1 MPTLKSSSICFS
13 PLSLPRVL
21 SGMVRFAHQLFKEI
35 VIIPKALWS
44 NGRFEKSWRLAPVFL
59 IALIASGCDRSDA
72 PAVNSNQA
80 DTAIDESNQADTAI
94 DQSNDLVSE
103 AQATVFAKELVT
115 AYVASNRR
123 AIAHLFAF
131 PEIVERAIEPFGL
144 DGTDKDDLMAD
155 AVQAAPKYLAPISS
169 VMKAGGAYQLVHVK
183 QRDDGSFALF
193 RLLSVDGT
201 YNYHLLRIRKIR
213 GQIRAD
219 QFFNASEG
227 DELSETIR
235 ADIAGQAEHLMSSK
249 QITDAQKRLLEDLKI
264 QKQMRDAVG
273 FEFEEEALKI
283 YNQLPARLQ
292 MSRLP
297 MLYRIR
303 AIPDTDQATYLAA
316 VKEFLAKFPNDPAIG
331 FIALDAAAVSQ
342 DVDLLQRGHKILR
355 EWTGGDPYLDLLVGT
370 SLAALGQAELA
381 KKITESVDP
390 SNIDVP
396 AGHTY
401 KLSIASANGD
411 HEEVLKQ
418 LGLLRDRYKINFQDL
433 DKIEQFKSF
442 VKSPQYEQ
450 WKNDQG
456 NVRE

>member
-80 DTAIDESNQADTAI
+80 DTAIDESKKLISDVRATA
-94 DQSNDLVSE
+94 
-103 AQATVFAKELVT
+103 FAKELVIAHAT
-115 AYVASNRR
+115 GNKR
-123 AIAHLFAF
+123 AIARLVAF
-131 PEIVERAIEPFGL
+131 QEIVERAIEPFGL
-144 DGTDKDDLMAD
+144 DGTDKDDLRTD
-155 AVQAAPKYLAPISS
+155 AMQKGPRYLASISS
-169 VMKAGGAYQLVHVK
+169 TIKAGGAYQLVHVK
-183 QRDDGSFALF
+183 QRDDGSFLLF
-193 RLLSVDGT
+193 RLLSVTGT
-201 YNYHLLRIRKIR
+201 YNYHLLRIREIR

-297 MLYRIR
+297 MLYRMR
-303 AIPDTDQATYLAA
+303 AIPETDKATYLAA

-342 DVDLLQRGHKILR
+342 DVDLLQRGHQILR

>member
-80 DTAIDESNQADTAI
+80 DTAIDESKKLISDVRATA
-94 DQSNDLVSE
+94 
-103 AQATVFAKELVT
+103 FAKELVIAHAT
-115 AYVASNRR
+115 GNKR
-123 AIAHLFAF
+123 AIARLVAF
-131 PEIVERAIEPFGL
+131 QEIVERAIEPFGL
-144 DGTDKDDLMAD
+144 DGTDKDDLRTD
-155 AVQAAPKYLAPISS
+155 AMQKGPRYLASISS
-169 VMKAGGAYQLVHVK
+169 TIKAGGAYQLVHVK
-183 QRDDGSFALF
+183 QRDDGSFLLF

-297 MLYRIR
+297 MLYRMR
-303 AIPDTDQATYLAA
+303 AIPETDKATYLAA

-342 DVDLLQRGHKILR
+342 DVDLLQRGHQILR

-381 KKITESVDP
+381 KKMTESVDP
-390 SNIDVP
+390 SNVDVP

>member
-1 MPTLKSSSICFS
+1 MPTPKFS
-13 PLSLPRVL
+13 PCCFRTLGSARVL

-44 NGRFEKSWRLAPVFL
+44 NGRFEKSWRLVPVFL

-72 PAVNSNQA
+72 PVV
-80 DTAIDESNQADTAI
+80 DSNQADTAI

-115 AYVASNRR
+115 AYAKGNRR
-123 AIAHLFAF
+123 AVAHLIAF
-131 PEIVERAIEPFGL
+131 PEIVKRAVEPFGL

-169 VMKAGGAYQLVHVK
+169 VIKDGGAYQLIHFK
-183 QRDDGSFALF
+183 QRGDYSFALF
-193 RLLSVDGT
+193 RLLSASGT

-219 QFFNASEG
+219 QFFNAYDG
-227 DELSETIR
+227 VELSETIR
-235 ADIAGQAEHLMSSK
+235 SDLAGQAEHLMSSK

-283 YNQLPARLQ
+283 YNQLPSRLQ

-316 VKEFLAKFPNDPAIG
+316 INEFLAKFPNDPAIG
-331 FIALDAAAVSQ
+331 FIALDAAAISQ
-342 DVDLLQRGHKILR
+342 DVDLLQRGHQIHK
-355 EWTGGDPYLDLLVGT
+355 EWTEGDPYLDLLVGAN
-370 SLAALGQAELA
+370 LAMLGQAELA

-418 LGLLRDRYKINFQDL
+418 LGLLRDRYKLNFQDL